1 MPEFYLDISY
11 KKRLYYEESV
21 FFKRAVLYSLYNSVE
36 FLTYLYPTNLVR
48 RMRFENIPFSKKYL
62 FCRFLQMSRPGNCS
76 EKREFFKNVINRHNL
91 LQKDG

>member
-48 RMRFENIPFSKKYL
+48 RMRFENIPCSKKYL
-62 FCRFLQMSRPGNCS
+62 VRRNTFFADFCRYVLSRKLLRRSENFL
-76 EKREFFKNVINRHNL
+76 KT
-91 LQKDG
+91 